1 MVRHHKAILI
11 FTVVS
16 ALSLMCFGSALA
28 MPEYAKRF
36 KLSCTFCHTKFPAL
50 NEFGASFLKDN
61 PTPPDMKAS
70 HKVGGNMSSQG
81 NQEPSGNKDD
91 VKSVKAPGDSFYD
104 NTTSSKST
112 LLVEPPAP
120 TIVYRRVGKDGNLI
134 FTDNPSG
141 TTLQQGR
148 QKSGG
153 GTIKSTATKKNN
165 RPTKQTKVQPLVSA
179 KRPDISGNALQQERQ
194 ESGGDTIKSIA
205 TRKNKRPAKQAKAQ
219 PPIGVE
225 HTDIDAKS
233 DNSAERYR
241 SYEDCMEKILLAS
254 KQPATA
260 DEIMVVFVEAEK
272 ACRQY
277 SRVQ

>member
-16 ALSLMCFGSALA
+16 ALSLICFGSALA

-70 HKVGGNMSSQG
+70 HKVGGSQG

-91 VKSVKAPGDSFYD
+91 VNSVKAPGDSAYD

-134 FTDNPSG
+134 FTDNPSEN
-141 TTLQQGR
+141 TLRQER

-153 GTIKSTATKKNN
+153 GTIKSTAHKKNN
-165 RPTKQTKVQPLVSA
+165 RTARQTKVHPPVSA

-194 ESGGDTIKSIA
+194 KSGVGTIKSIA
-205 TRKNKRPAKQAKAQ
+205 TKKDGRPAKQAKVQ
-219 PPIGVE
+219 PPVCGSNPHITANFGE
-225 HTDIDAKS
+225 P
-233 DNSAERYR
+233 AERYR
-241 SYEDCMEKILLAS
+241 SYEDCMEKMLLTS
-254 KQPATA
+254 KKPATT

-272 ACRQY
+272 TCRPF
-277 SRVQ
+277 SHVQ